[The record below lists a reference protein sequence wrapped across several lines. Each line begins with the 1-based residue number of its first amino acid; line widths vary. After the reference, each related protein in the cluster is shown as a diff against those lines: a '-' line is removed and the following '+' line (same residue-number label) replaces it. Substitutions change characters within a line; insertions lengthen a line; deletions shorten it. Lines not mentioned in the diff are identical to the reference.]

1 LWCAEDPGFLV
12 GSSRDELGVQQS
24 EEVAAIDDLRKLI
37 TAEERKFKTWRVC
50 AALMGSDE

>member
-1 LWCAEDPGFLV
+1 M